1 MSADTATTIT
11 SSVYD
16 SLLGFLDRL
25 EGHNVPY
32 TLDRIRPEAIMVQFS
47 LPGER
52 WEVEF
57 LAVGEVEAECFRS
70 DGTIQD
76 ESALDGLW
84 QRLANDAI
92 P

>member
-1 MSADTATTIT
+1 MTAVAAATSAT
-11 SSVYD
+11 VYRD
-16 SLLGFLDRL
+16 LLVLLDRL
-25 EGHNVPY
+25 ENHHVPY

-70 DGTIQD
+70 DGTIRD
-76 ESALDGLW
+76 ASALDGVW
-84 QRLANDAI
+84 RRLGTD
-92 P
+92 PG